1 MDELL
6 IRVLT
11 RLLRVHDELGEAS
24 FEDAAHRALVAIAL
38 SVQIDA
44 ERKAGIDRVTAND
57 RHVVPFP
64 LAEARRKRRHADAE
78 YEGPGDAS

>member
-11 RLLRVHDELGEAS
+11 RLLRVHDELGEES

-38 SVQIDA
+38 AVQFEA
-44 ERKAGIDRVTAND
+44 ERKAGGPAPRSDQQ
-57 RHVVPFP
+57 VVPFP
-64 LAEARRKRRHADAE
+64 LAKRRRGSPPDTNHHT
-78 YEGPGDAS
+78 

>member
-11 RLLRVHDELGEAS
+11 RLLRVHDELGEES

-38 SVQIDA
+38 AVKFEA
-44 ERKAGIDRVTAND
+44 ERKAGGPAPRADRQ
-57 RHVVPFP
+57 VVPFP
-64 LAEARRKRRHADAE
+64 LAKRRRDHQSGSNDHT
-78 YEGPGDAS
+78 